1 MRKYLPWLLMGV
13 FALWVASALRPPRQ
27 QNGFDTAEFGRLPVL
42 LNGRLQP
49 VDSVGR
55 NCLRLISGRQSVAI
69 GDPNAKQW
77 QPPKRLSAIEWLMEV
92 TMKPEVADRRK
103 VFRVDHP
110 ELRGLLKLPAEGPFY
125 CSANEL
131 EPHFDEIERQA
142 TRAGGIEAQA
152 RNSFEKAVLKLHYA
166 INVYQRLKHSLRP
179 ADADDF
185 KAELAE
191 FHKAIAP
198 GLAAVKRQ
206 QEGQDY
212 NQPDLDRLVQML
224 HRYEL
229 TAKAAYPLLVPP
241 VHPEVQRDAWAN
253 IGASLLASVES
264 GQLHPAVSCY
274 AAMATAYRQGRPEQF
289 NQAVADYRQ
298 WLGQQF
304 SPELQQ
310 GRRECLFNQWQP
322 FWHSTYIYVLV
333 FVLGCASWFGW
344 FQVLNRSGYYLLV
357 LAFLVH
363 TAGVLFRMVLEGR
376 PPVTNLYSS
385 AVFVGWGAVLLG
397 LILEHF
403 YRQSIG
409 LVMSSAIG
417 FLTQVIAHNLALEGD
432 TMEMLRAV
440 LNTNFWL
447 ATHVVT
453 ITLGCSATFVAGFLA
468 ILYVVRGVFTRSL
481 SEAIAKGLA
490 RMVYGVVCFATLF
503 SFLGTV
509 LGGIWADQAWGRFW
523 GWDPKENGSLIIV
536 LWNAIII
543 HARRSGLVRERGL
556 MNLAIFGNVVT
567 SFSWFGVNML
577 GVGLH
582 AYGFMDKAFEWL
594 ALFVL
599 SQLLLIGD
607 GLLARTYW
615 RSFQAQPSRTGA
627 IVRAVALIANVQ
639 ALLAGALFGYFWAL
653 LLTGVFLAGVAAAD
667 LLAGLATA
675 PPTKA
680 TV

>member
-1 MRKYLPWLLMGV
+1 MRKHLPWFLMAV
-13 FALWVASALRPPRQ
+13 LALWVASGLRPPRQ
-27 QNGFDTAEFGRLPVL
+27 QGGFASAEFGRLPVL

-49 VDSVGR
+49 LDSVAR
-55 NCLRLISGRQSVAI
+55 NCLLVIQGRQSVAI
-69 GDPNAKQW
+69 AEPNAGWW
-77 QPPKRLSAIEWLMEV
+77 QPPKRLPAIEWLMEV
-92 TMKPEVADRRK
+92 AMKPELADTRT

-110 ELRGLLKLPAEGPFY
+110 ELRGLLKLPAEGPLY

-131 EPHFDEIERQA
+131 QPHFDEIERQA
-142 TRAGGIEAQA
+142 ARANRIDTQA
-152 RNSFEKAVLKLHYA
+152 RSSFEKAVVKLRYA
-166 INVYQRLKHSLRP
+166 LNLYQRLKHSLRP
-179 ADADDF
+179 AEADDF

-191 FHKAIAP
+191 FHKAVAP

-212 NQPDLDRLVQML
+212 NQQDFDRLLQML

-229 TAKAAYPLLVPP
+229 TARAAYPLIVPP
-241 VHPEVQRDAWAN
+241 AHPEAQRDAWAN
-253 IGASLLASVES
+253 LGAGLMETVHT
-264 GQLHPAVSCY
+264 GQLHPAVSAY
-274 AAMATAYRQGRPEQF
+274 AAMATAYRQGRADAF
-289 NQAVADYRQ
+289 NQAVAGYRQ
-298 WLGQQF
+298 WLGQRF
-304 SPELQQ
+304 TPELRQA
-310 GRRECLFNQWQP
+310 RREFLFNQWQP
-322 FWHSTYIYVLV
+322 FLRSTCLYLGV
-333 FVLGCASWFGW
+333 FLLGCASWFGW
-344 FQVLNRSGYYLLV
+344 FQTLNRSGYYLLV
-357 LAFLVH
+357 LAFLTH

-403 YRQSIG
+403 YRQSLG
-409 LVMSSAIG
+409 LVMAAAIG

-432 TMEMLRAV
+432 TLEMLRAV
-440 LNTNFWL
+440 LNSNFWL

-453 ITLGCSATFVAGFLA
+453 ITLGYSATFVAGFLA
-468 ILYVVRGVFTRSL
+468 SLYVVRGVFTRSL
-481 SEAIAKGLA
+481 SEPLAKSLA

-509 LGGIWADQAWGRFW
+509 TGGIWADQAWGRFW
-523 GWDPKENGSLIIV
+523 GWDPKENGALLIV
-536 LWNAIII
+536 LWNAIIL
-543 HARRSGLVRERGL
+543 HARWSGLARERGL

-594 ALFVL
+594 ALFVV

-607 GLLARTYW
+607 GLLARSYW
-615 RSFQAQPSRTGA
+615 RSFEARPSRMGA
-627 IVRAVALIANVQ
+627 IVRALALAANALALVAGV
-639 ALLAGALFGYFWAL
+639 LFGHLWAL
-653 LLTGVFLAGVAAAD
+653 LLLEVFLAGVAVAG
-667 LLAGLATA
+667 LLAGLAGA
-675 PPTKA
+675 PPAKA